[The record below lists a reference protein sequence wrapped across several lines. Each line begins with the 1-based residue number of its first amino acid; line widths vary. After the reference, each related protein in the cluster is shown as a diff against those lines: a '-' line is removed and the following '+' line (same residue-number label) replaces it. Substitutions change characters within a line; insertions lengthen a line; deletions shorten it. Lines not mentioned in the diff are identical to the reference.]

1 MIVTI
6 IMQLSFYSHLH
17 LFLQPPKLSALLH
30 TCVRVWWKVEEW
42 LTLASEKAKIC
53 WKSCSQVGLNK
64 LFHPLLF
71 YILLHCT
78 IVCHDHSSFK
88 MILVYQLP
96 FTGFC
101 YLAPFL
107 SKFPFERN
115 FSLNWEPG

>member
-6 IMQLSFYSHLH
+6 IIMIQFSFYSHLH

-78 IVCHDHSSFK
+78 IVCHDHSLFK
-88 MILVYQLP
+88 MILAYQLP
-96 FTGFC
+96 CIGSLLFS
-101 YLAPFL
+101 PFL
-107 SKFPFERN
+107 I
-115 FSLNWEPG
+115 